1 MRVLVVVVMVI
12 GHGSGGGGG
21 VYVYVSVVCWPLCTS
36 VCGGQRTTRVMFLRN
51 FNILIETKSLI
62 GLELHQVE

>member
-36 VCGGQRTTRVMFLRN
+36 VSGGQRTTSGDVPQ
-51 FNILIETKSLI
+51 
-62 GLELHQVE
+62 ELQYFD